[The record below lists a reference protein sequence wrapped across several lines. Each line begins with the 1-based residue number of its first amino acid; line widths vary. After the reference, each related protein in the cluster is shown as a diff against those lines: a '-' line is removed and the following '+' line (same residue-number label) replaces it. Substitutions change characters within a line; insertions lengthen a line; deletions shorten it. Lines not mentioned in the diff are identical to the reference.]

1 MILSNIFCIEKT
13 VIGNLNMSEA
23 RIMSYIE
30 AHALSTPETPA
41 ILAPRRKPL
50 TFAQLNEIVRQT
62 GGYLAGL
69 GLGINDRVA
78 VALTNG
84 MDMACAFFAVS
95 NIATFIPLN
104 PAFSSDEFKYYLRL
118 LKVKALLVQENT
130 RNEAEQAAAELGI
143 TLITLASPGA
153 DGQFLLSCDKQ
164 RDSFSQSAYQT
175 GHNQDIA
182 SINYTSGTTGKPK
195 VIPRT
200 HTNLCTTAENTA
212 RVYNLT
218 GADRCLIITPMFR
231 GVSIATLLSSVIS
244 GDSAIC
250 AGSFEPVEFFRMLQ
264 ELSPTWYLAGPA
276 VLQSIVE
283 YAEKNQVAAR
293 GSSLRF
299 IRSSGAPL
307 SAKLAERLE
316 RVFGVPAIV
325 SYGMSE
331 AGNIA
336 CSYLAPKGHKAGSV
350 GVSMGYEIG
359 IVDEQGELLPV
370 GASGEIAV
378 CGPNVMSG
386 YENDPEANKRAFVKG
401 WFKTGDQGYMDQDG
415 YLFITG
421 RIKELIN
428 RGGEKISPYEVEKA
442 ILEHPDVLEAVVF
455 PLPDGRF
462 GEDVS
467 VLVVLKTGSALSVRQ
482 LRSFLKGKTAHFK
495 MPTSL
500 FITDQIPKGPAGKVQ
515 RSKLY
520 QQLANFEATIRA
532 AGEITAPRSETE
544 EKLAVIWKE
553 ILHVNEIDILDNFFD
568 LGGDSLLVS
577 VLFAYIEE
585 AWGRKIPLSIFFKE
599 GTIEQLA
606 QWIDKSEGEKSSR
619 PFLVP
624 IQVGGDK
631 PPLFCIHAKDGEVLS
646 YWYLAVHLGSDQPV
660 YGLRFNLQGLS
671 DNHPLSVTGLASC
684 YIRDIRSI
692 QPEGPYYLAGHS
704 GGGII
709 ALEIARLLRAEGQEA
724 ALLAMFDSK
733 FKKKRDSFA
742 DVMNRNLKETKETH
756 TISEFFLLFHQK
768 VIGKLKKYKQI
779 IQTITYINS
788 PNRYKSFIARYV
800 DTEVVI
806 QCSSKKYELL
816 PYEGEIIFF
825 LPEEHYRS
833 SSSSLQE
840 WSNLVENV
848 KLVETTGN
856 HHNMILEP
864 HVGHL
869 ANKLK
874 KYLEKATVTGA

>member
-1 MILSNIFCIEKT
+1 
-13 VIGNLNMSEA
+13 MSLK

-41 ILAPRRKPL
+41 ILAPRREPL
-50 TFAQLNEIVRQT
+50 NYAQLNKIVRET
-62 GGYLAGL
+62 GGYLASL

-78 VALTNG
+78 VALTDG

-143 TLITLASPGA
+143 TLITLASRGVEN
-153 DGQFLLSCDKQ
+153 GLFLLSCEKQ
-164 RDSFSQSAYQT
+164 RDSFNQSPYQT

-182 SINYTSGTTGKPK
+182 TINYTSGTTGKPK

-244 GDSAIC
+244 GDSAVC
-250 AGSFEPVEFFRMLQ
+250 AGSFKPVEFFRMLQ

-283 YAEKNQVAAR
+283 YAENNQIAAR

-316 RVFGVPAIV
+316 QVFGVPAIV

-336 CSYLAPKGHKAGSV
+336 CGYLAPKGHKAGSV

-359 IVDEQGELLPV
+359 IVDEKGELLPA

-401 WFKTGDQGYMDQDG
+401 WFKTGDQGHLDQDG

-428 RGGEKISPYEVEKA
+428 RGGEKISPYEVEIA

-455 PLPDGRF
+455 PVPDGRF
-462 GEDVS
+462 GEDVA
-467 VLVVLKTGSALSVRQ
+467 VLVVLKAGSDLSIRQ
-482 LRSFLKGKTAHFK
+482 LRSFLKGKTVHFK

-500 FITDQIPKGPAGKVQ
+500 YVADQIPKGPAGKIQ
-515 RSKLY
+515 RNNIY
-520 QQLANFEATIRA
+520 QQLANFGAVNISTIRA
-532 AGEITAPRSETE
+532 VGEITAPRSETE
-544 EKLAVIWKE
+544 EKLAAIWKE
-553 ILHVNEIDILDNFFD
+553 ILHVDAIDILDNFFD

-577 VLFAYIEE
+577 MLFAYIEE
-585 AWGRKIPLSIFFKE
+585 VWGRKIPLSLLFE
-599 GTIEQLA
+599 GGTIEQLA
-606 QWIDKSEGEKSSR
+606 QWIDKSEEEKSSR

-646 YWYLAVHLGSDQPV
+646 YWYLAVHMGSNQPV

-671 DNHPLSVTGLASC
+671 DNHPFSITDLASR

-709 ALEIARLLRAEGQEA
+709 ALEIARLFRAEGQEV
-724 ALLAMFDSK
+724 ALLVMFDSK
-733 FKKKRDSFA
+733 FKRKRDNFA
-742 DVMNRNLKETKETH
+742 DVMNRNFKETRETH
-756 TISEFFLLFHQK
+756 DISEFFVLFCQK
-768 VIGKLKKYKQI
+768 VIGKLNKYKQI
-779 IQTITYINS
+779 IQAFTYTYS
-788 PNRYKSFIARYV
+788 PTRYKSFIARHV

-806 QCSSKKYELL
+806 QCSSKKYELR

-840 WSNLVENV
+840 WYNLVENV
-848 KLVETTGN
+848 KVVETTGN

-874 KYLEKATVTGA
+874 KYLEMAAVNSD